1 MNRRPPPA
9 AEAPLGSSEVL
20 AEYASSLQRLAQ
32 NEAAAANPSTSA
44 AAAAVSSEFC
54 SWLAARSLA
63 RRITLQTCT
72 PEDVAVFFE
81 SHWLP
86 KHGSSLLED
95 GAVHAAPSYL
105 ASTVSHL
112 RGFFKRLGR
121 DGQFSHAT
129 QTGNPCCDDLITKL
143 TSTYHQQCWQQ
154 GYAEKSAK
162 SLTFEQYDELTAGLH
177 REVSSLLTR
186 LAAARHTPTGQRFK
200 AAQPL
205 LLLLR
210 DAVAIT
216 AAWESAVRG
225 HNACILQ
232 GEDLQD
238 RRGSSLLTQL
248 LQHAEFPYAAGF
260 RWQLAP
266 NGTKARQARRAG
278 SLPLEVLPADA
289 EHRDML
295 RLVHMLLQV
304 HQWVGL
310 PTNSYLVRPLAD
322 DHLSFKAGPLSTSAF
337 NKQLQHHL
345 RRLGLF
351 QGESTHGLRRG
362 TVIHDHQQLGRT
374 PAEAGL
380 RLQHANPGGPQ
391 TLQYLDTSRESGGPP
406 KQRRRLS

>member
-44 AAAAVSSEFC
+44 AAAA
-54 SWLAARSLA
+54 
-63 RRITLQTCT
+63 TCT

-177 REVSSLLTR
+177 CEVSS
-186 LAAARHTPTGQRFK
+186 
-200 AAQPL
+200 
-205 LLLLR
+205 
-210 DAVAIT
+210 
-216 AAWESAVRG
+216 
-225 HNACILQ
+225 
-232 GEDLQD
+232 
-238 RRGSSLLTQL
+238 
-248 LQHAEFPYAAGF
+248 
-260 RWQLAP
+260 
-266 NGTKARQARRAG
+266 
-278 SLPLEVLPADA
+278 
-289 EHRDML
+289 
-295 RLVHMLLQV
+295 
-304 HQWVGL
+304 
-310 PTNSYLVRPLAD
+310 
-322 DHLSFKAGPLSTSAF
+322 
-337 NKQLQHHL
+337 
-345 RRLGLF
+345 
-351 QGESTHGLRRG
+351 
-362 TVIHDHQQLGRT
+362 
-374 PAEAGL
+374 
-380 RLQHANPGGPQ
+380 
-391 TLQYLDTSRESGGPP
+391 
-406 KQRRRLS
+406 

>member
-1 MNRRPPPA
+1 ATQALLLAGPSVASPQQLTADAAASSALLHELSSSLRAAALLSRRPPPA

-86 KHGSSLLED
+86 KHCSSLLED

-154 GYAEKSAK
+154 GYVEKSAK

-177 REVSSLLTR
+177 RETCSV
-186 LAAARHTPTGQRFK
+186 F
-200 AAQPL
+200 
-205 LLLLR
+205 
-210 DAVAIT
+210 V
-216 AAWESAVRG
+216 
-225 HNACILQ
+225 
-232 GEDLQD
+232 
-238 RRGSSLLTQL
+238 
-248 LQHAEFPYAAGF
+248 
-260 RWQLAP
+260 
-266 NGTKARQARRAG
+266 
-278 SLPLEVLPADA
+278 
-289 EHRDML
+289 
-295 RLVHMLLQV
+295 V

-322 DHLSFKAGPLSTSAF
+322 DHLSFKAGPLTTSAF
-337 NKQLQHHL
+337 NKQL
-345 RRLGLF
+345 
-351 QGESTHGLRRG
+351 
-362 TVIHDHQQLGRT
+362 
-374 PAEAGL
+374 
-380 RLQHANPGGPQ
+380 
-391 TLQYLDTSRESGGPP
+391 
-406 KQRRRLS
+406 